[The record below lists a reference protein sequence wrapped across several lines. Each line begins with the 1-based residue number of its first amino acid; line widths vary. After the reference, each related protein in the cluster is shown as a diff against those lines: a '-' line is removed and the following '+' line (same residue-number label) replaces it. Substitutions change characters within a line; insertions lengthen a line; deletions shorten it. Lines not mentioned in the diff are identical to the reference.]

1 MKLDE
6 ILETLDKTVEEALKQ
21 IDRLETVNKEK
32 DKDEDLMD
40 IFEENSPAV
49 YSLFAALERI
59 NAFISAGMLFEATE
73 ELAEGTVDKGIEVI
87 NKCMKRHAKE
97 MDYNYTF
104 ELKPVK
110 E

>member
-6 ILETLDKTVEEALKQ
+6 LLKVLEELEEELTESLVAN
-21 IDRLETVNKEK
+21 EEK
-32 DKDEDLMD
+32 DEDEDLMD
-40 IFEENSPAV
+40 IFENSTV
-49 YSLFAALERI
+49 TYSLFSALERI
-59 NAFISAGMLFEATE
+59 NAFISTGILFEATDE
-73 ELAEGTVDKGIEVI
+73 YAKGTVDKGIEVI

-97 MDYNYTF
+97 MGYNYTF

>member
-6 ILETLDKTVEEALKQ
+6 LLKVLEELEEDLTKSLVAK
-21 IDRLETVNKEK
+21 KEK
-32 DKDEDLMD
+32 DEDEDLMD
-40 IFEENSPAV
+40 IFENSPAV

-59 NAFISAGMLFEATE
+59 NVFISTGLLFEVTE

-87 NKCMKRHAKE
+87 NKCIKRHAKE
-97 MDYNYTF
+97 MGYNYTF
-104 ELKPVK
+104 ELKSVK

>member
-6 ILETLDKTVEEALKQ
+6 LLKVLEELEEDLAKSLV
-21 IDRLETVNKEK
+21 TNKEK
-32 DKDEDLMD
+32 DEDEDLMD
-40 IFEENSPAV
+40 IFENSTV
-49 YSLFAALERI
+49 TYSLFSALERI
-59 NAFISAGMLFEATE
+59 NVFMSTGLLMKGLE
-73 ELAEGTVDKGIEVI
+73 EGVVDKGIEVI
-87 NKCMKRHAKE
+87 NKCMKRHAKK

>member
-6 ILETLDKTVEEALKQ
+6 LLKVLEELEEDLAKSLV
-21 IDRLETVNKEK
+21 TNKEK
-32 DKDEDLMD
+32 DEDENLID
-40 IFEENSPAV
+40 IFENSPAV

-59 NAFISAGMLFEATE
+59 NAFISAGLLFEAIE
-73 ELAEGTVDKGIEVI
+73 ELVEGTVDKGIEVI
-87 NKCMKRHAKE
+87 NKCMERHAKE
-97 MDYNYTF
+97 MGYNYTF

>member
-6 ILETLDKTVEEALKQ
+6 LLKVLEELEEDLAKSLV
-21 IDRLETVNKEK
+21 TNKEK
-32 DKDEDLMD
+32 DEDEDLMD

-59 NAFISAGMLFEATE
+59 NVFISAGMLFEVTE
-73 ELAEGTVDKGIEVI
+73 ECVEGTVDKGVEVI
-87 NKCMKRHAKE
+87 NKCMKRHAKK
-97 MDYNYTF
+97 MGYNYTF
-104 ELKPVK
+104 ELKQVK

>member
-6 ILETLDKTVEEALKQ
+6 LLKVLEELEEDLAKSLV
-21 IDRLETVNKEK
+21 TNKEK
-32 DKDEDLMD
+32 DEDEDLID
-40 IFEENSPAV
+40 IFEKNSPAV

-59 NAFISAGMLFEATE
+59 NVFMSTGLLIEATE
-73 ELAEGTVDKGIEVI
+73 ELVEGTVDKGIEVI

>member
-6 ILETLDKTVEEALKQ
+6 ILETLDKAVEDALKK
-21 IDRLETVNKEK
+21 IDKLETVNKEK
-32 DKDEDLMD
+32 DEDEDLMD
-40 IFEENSPAV
+40 IFENSPAV

-59 NAFISAGMLFEATE
+59 NVFVSTGLLFETTE
-73 ELAEGTVDKGIEVI
+73 EYVKGTVDKGIEVI

>member
-6 ILETLDKTVEEALKQ
+6 LLKVLEELEEDLAKSLV
-21 IDRLETVNKEK
+21 TNKEK
-32 DKDEDLMD
+32 DKDEDLMN
-40 IFEENSPAV
+40 IFENSTV
-49 YSLFAALERI
+49 TYSLFSALERI
-59 NAFISAGMLFEATE
+59 NVFMSIGLLFEATKE
-73 ELAEGTVDKGIEVI
+73 CVEGTVDKGVEVI

-97 MDYNYTF
+97 MGYNYTF

>member
-6 ILETLDKTVEEALKQ
+6 LLKVLEELEEDLAKSLV
-21 IDRLETVNKEK
+21 TSKEK
-32 DKDEDLMD
+32 DEDEDLMD
-40 IFEENSPAV
+40 IFENSTV
-49 YSLFAALERI
+49 IFSLFAALERI
-59 NAFISAGMLFEATE
+59 NVFISAGMLFEATE
-73 ELAEGTVDKGIEVI
+73 ELVEGTVDKGIEVI
-87 NKCMKRHAKE
+87 NKCMKRHAKK

>member
-6 ILETLDKTVEEALKQ
+6 ILETLEKALDQINSFEA
-21 IDRLETVNKEK
+21 ENKEK
-32 DKDEDLMD
+32 DEDEDLMD
-40 IFEENSPAV
+40 IFEKNSPAV

-59 NAFISAGMLFEATE
+59 NVFISTGLLFETIE
-73 ELAEGTVDKGIEVI
+73 ELEEGTVDKGIEVI

-97 MDYNYTF
+97 MGYNYTF

>member
-6 ILETLDKTVEEALKQ
+6 ILETLEKALEQINSFEA
-21 IDRLETVNKEK
+21 ENKEK
-32 DKDEDLMD
+32 DEDEDLMD
-40 IFEENSPAV
+40 IFEKNSPAV

-59 NAFISAGMLFEATE
+59 NVFISTGLLFETIE
-73 ELAEGTVDKGIEVI
+73 ELEEGTVDKGIEVI

>member
-6 ILETLDKTVEEALKQ
+6 LLKVLEELEEDLAKSLV
-21 IDRLETVNKEK
+21 TNKEK
-32 DKDEDLMD
+32 DEDEDLMD
-40 IFEENSPAV
+40 IFEKNSPAV

-59 NAFISAGMLFEATE
+59 NVFISTGMLFEVTE
-73 ELAEGTVDKGIEVI
+73 ELVEGTVDKGVEVI

-97 MDYNYTF
+97 MGYNYTF

>member
-6 ILETLDKTVEEALKQ
+6 LLKVLEELEEDLAKSLV
-21 IDRLETVNKEK
+21 TNKEK
-32 DKDEDLMD
+32 DEDEDLMD
-40 IFEENSPAV
+40 IFEKNSPAV

-59 NAFISAGMLFEATE
+59 NVFISTGLLFETAE
-73 ELAEGTVDKGIEVI
+73 EIEKGVVDKGIEVI

-97 MDYNYTF
+97 MGYNYTF

>member
-6 ILETLDKTVEEALKQ
+6 LLKVLEELEEDLAKSLV
-21 IDRLETVNKEK
+21 TNKEK
-32 DKDEDLMD
+32 DEDEDLMD

-59 NAFISAGMLFEATE
+59 NVFISTGMLFEVTE
-73 ELAEGTVDKGIEVI
+73 ELVEGTVDKGVEVI
-87 NKCMKRHAKE
+87 NKCMKRHAKK
-97 MDYNYTF
+97 MGYNYTF

>member
-6 ILETLDKTVEEALKQ
+6 LLKVLEELEEELAESLVT
-21 IDRLETVNKEK
+21 RKEK
-32 DKDEDLMD
+32 DEDEDLMD
-40 IFEENSPAV
+40 IFENSTV
-49 YSLFAALERI
+49 TYSLFAALERI
-59 NAFISAGMLFEATE
+59 NAFISTGILFEATDE
-73 ELAEGTVDKGIEVI
+73 YAKGTVDKGIEVI

-97 MDYNYTF
+97 MGYNYTF

>member
-6 ILETLDKTVEEALKQ
+6 LLKVLEELEEDLAKSLVA
-21 IDRLETVNKEK
+21 DKEK
-32 DKDEDLMD
+32 DEDEDLMD
-40 IFEENSPAV
+40 IFENSTAT

-59 NAFISAGMLFEATE
+59 NVFISTGLLFEATE
-73 ELAEGTVDKGIEVI
+73 EYVEGTVDKGIDVI

-97 MDYNYTF
+97 MGYNYTF

>member
-6 ILETLDKTVEEALKQ
+6 LLKVLEELEEDLTKS
-21 IDRLETVNKEK
+21 LVKNKEK
-32 DKDEDLMD
+32 DEDEDLMD

-49 YSLFAALERI
+49 YSLFAARERI
-59 NAFISAGMLFEATE
+59 NAFISAGMLFEVTE

>member
-6 ILETLDKTVEEALKQ
+6 LLKVLEE
-21 IDRLETVNKEK
+21 LEKDLAKSLVTNKEK
-32 DKDEDLMD
+32 DEDEDLMD

-59 NAFISAGMLFEATE
+59 NAFMSTGLLFEATE
-73 ELAEGTVDKGIEVI
+73 ECVEGTVDKGIEVI

-97 MDYNYTF
+97 MGYNYTF

>member
-6 ILETLDKTVEEALKQ
+6 LLKVLEE
-21 IDRLETVNKEK
+21 LEKELAESLVTNKEK
-32 DKDEDLMD
+32 DEDEDLMD
-40 IFEENSPAV
+40 IFENSTV
-49 YSLFAALERI
+49 TYSLFAALERI
-59 NAFISAGMLFEATE
+59 NAFISTGILFEATDE
-73 ELAEGTVDKGIEVI
+73 YAKGTVDKGIEVI

-97 MDYNYTF
+97 MGYNYTF

>member
-6 ILETLDKTVEEALKQ
+6 ILETLDKAVEEALKQ
-21 IDRLETVNKEK
+21 IDKLETVNENK
-32 DKDEDLMD
+32 DEDEDLMD
-40 IFEENSPAV
+40 IFENSTAV

-59 NAFISAGMLFEATE
+59 NVFISAGMLFEATE
-73 ELAEGTVDKGIEVI
+73 ELEEGTVDKGIEVI
-87 NKCMKRHAKE
+87 NKCMKRHAKK

>member
-6 ILETLDKTVEEALKQ
+6 LLKVLEELEEDLAKSLV
-21 IDRLETVNKEK
+21 INKKK
-32 DKDEDLMD
+32 DEDEDLMD
-40 IFEENSPAV
+40 IFENSTV
-49 YSLFAALERI
+49 TYSLFSALERI
-59 NAFISAGMLFEATE
+59 NVFISAGMLFEATE
-73 ELAEGTVDKGIEVI
+73 ELVEGTVDKGIEVI

>member
-6 ILETLDKTVEEALKQ
+6 LLKVLEELEEDLAKSLV
-21 IDRLETVNKEK
+21 TNKEK
-32 DKDEDLMD
+32 DEDEDLMD
-40 IFEENSPAV
+40 IFENSPAV

-59 NAFISAGMLFEATE
+59 NVFISAGMLFEVAE
-73 ELAEGTVDKGIEVI
+73 ELVEGTVDKGIEVI
-87 NKCMKRHAKE
+87 NKCMKRHAKK
-97 MDYNYTF
+97 MGYNYTF

>member
-6 ILETLDKTVEEALKQ
+6 LLRVLEELEEDLAKSLV
-21 IDRLETVNKEK
+21 TNKEK
-32 DKDEDLMD
+32 DEDEDLMD
-40 IFEENSPAV
+40 IFENSTV
-49 YSLFAALERI
+49 TYSLFSALERI
-59 NAFISAGMLFEATE
+59 NAFMSTGMLFETTE
-73 ELAEGTVDKGIEVI
+73 ELVEGTVDKGIEII
-87 NKCMKRHAKE
+87 NKCMKRHAKK

>member
-6 ILETLDKTVEEALKQ
+6 LLKVLEELEEDLAKSLV
-21 IDRLETVNKEK
+21 TNKEK

-59 NAFISAGMLFEATE
+59 NVFISTGMLFEVTE
-73 ELAEGTVDKGIEVI
+73 ELEEGVVDKGIEVI
-87 NKCMKRHAKE
+87 NKCMRRHSE
-97 MDYNYTF
+97 RMCYDYTF
-104 ELKPVK
+104 EVKPV
-110 E
+110 EE

>member
-6 ILETLDKTVEEALKQ
+6 LLKVLEELEEDLAKSLV
-21 IDRLETVNKEK
+21 TSKEK
-32 DKDEDLMD
+32 DEDKDLMD

-87 NKCMKRHAKE
+87 NKCMKRHAKK

-104 ELKPVK
+104 ELKPIK

>member
-6 ILETLDKTVEEALKQ
+6 LLKVLEELEEDLAKSLV
-21 IDRLETVNKEK
+21 TNKEK
-32 DKDEDLMD
+32 DEDEDLMD

-59 NAFISAGMLFEATE
+59 NVFISTGLLFETIK
-73 ELAEGTVDKGIEVI
+73 ELEEGTVNKGIEVI
-87 NKCMKRHAKE
+87 NKCMKRHAKK

>member
-6 ILETLDKTVEEALKQ
+6 LLKVLEELEEDLAKSLV
-21 IDRLETVNKEK
+21 TNKEK
-32 DKDEDLMD
+32 DEDEDLMD
-40 IFEENSPAV
+40 IFEENSPAI

-59 NAFISAGMLFEATE
+59 NVFVSAGLLFEVTE
-73 ELAEGTVDKGIEVI
+73 ECVEGTVDKGVEVI
-87 NKCMKRHAKE
+87 NKCMKRHANK
-97 MDYNYTF
+97 MGYNYTF

>member
-6 ILETLDKTVEEALKQ
+6 LLKVLEELEEELAESLV
-21 IDRLETVNKEK
+21 TSKEK
-32 DKDEDLMD
+32 DEDEDLMD
-40 IFEENSPAV
+40 IFENSTV
-49 YSLFAALERI
+49 IYSLFAALERI
-59 NAFISAGMLFEATE
+59 NAFMSTGLLFEATE
-73 ELAEGTVDKGIEVI
+73 ELIEGTVDKGIEVI

-97 MDYNYTF
+97 MNYNYTF

>member
-6 ILETLDKTVEEALKQ
+6 LLKVLEALEEDLAKS
-21 IDRLETVNKEK
+21 LVTNKEK
-32 DKDEDLMD
+32 DEDEDLMD
-40 IFEENSPAV
+40 IFENSTV
-49 YSLFAALERI
+49 TYSLFSALERI
-59 NAFISAGMLFEATE
+59 NVFIATGLLSEATE
-73 ELAEGTVDKGIEVI
+73 ELVEGTVDKGVEVI

-97 MDYNYTF
+97 MGYNYTF

>member
-6 ILETLDKTVEEALKQ
+6 LLRVLEELEEDLAKSLV
-21 IDRLETVNKEK
+21 TNKEK
-32 DKDEDLMD
+32 DEDEDLMD
-40 IFEENSPAV
+40 IFEENSPAI

-59 NAFISAGMLFEATE
+59 NVFISAGMLFEVTE
-73 ELAEGTVDKGIEVI
+73 ELVEGTVDKGIEVI
-87 NKCMKRHAKE
+87 NKCMGRHAKK
-97 MDYNYTF
+97 MGYNYTF

>member
-6 ILETLDKTVEEALKQ
+6 LLKVLEELEEDLAKSL
-21 IDRLETVNKEK
+21 ITNKEK
-32 DKDEDLMD
+32 DEDEDLMD
-40 IFEENSPAV
+40 IFENNSPAS

-59 NAFISAGMLFEATE
+59 NVFISAGMLFEVTE
-73 ELAEGTVDKGIEVI
+73 ELVEGTVDKGIEVI
-87 NKCMKRHAKE
+87 NKCIKRHAKE
-97 MDYNYTF
+97 MGYNYTF